1 MFIKMF
7 KIRKG
12 DTVEV
17 TKGKDRGKKG
27 KVLKAFP
34 LNSRAIVEGINF
46 AKKHKRRT
54 REDDKGG
61 IVAIEMPISITNLM
75 LFCKNCNRGRRVGF
89 TILKDGTKS
98 RFCRDCKEAI

>member
-1 MFIKMF
+1 MF

-17 TKGKDRGKKG
+17 VKGKDRGKKG
-27 KVLKAFP
+27 KIISVLP
-34 LNSRAIVEGINF
+34 SRGRALVEGINMV
-46 AKKHKRRT
+46 KKHKRRT

-61 IVAIEMPISITNLM
+61 IVSIETPISITNLM

-89 TILKDGTKS
+89 TILKDGTKT
-98 RFCRDCKEAI
+98 RFCKNCKEAL